1 MSFTFLIPIAIFLIA
16 AYFFKNSTDE
26 ISYLA
31 ALISLIS
38 LFFSLVL
45 APWQLQLLLLVLIL
59 FSNRRQSVLSK
70 NILKS
75 QEEEKI
81 KLLYRGANYELP
93 IPTSEVT
100 EVEVTGKYRGQ
111 IWRNRQLVKAPAS
124 QQPLSLKDRGA
135 SVAGEQ
141 VLTPLVKETLTDSVE
156 DSTPPCHQK
165 NWVETLSF

>member
-1 MSFTFLIPIAIFLIA
+1 MSFTFLIPMAIFLIA
-16 AYFFKNSTDE
+16 AYILKNSTDE

-31 ALISLIS
+31 ASISLIS
-38 LFFSLVL
+38 LFFSLLL
-45 APWQLQLLLLVLIL
+45 APWPLQLFLLVLIL
-59 FSNRRQSVLSK
+59 FSNRGQWVPSK
-70 NILKS
+70 NIVKS

-111 IWRNRQLVKAPAS
+111 VWKTRQLVKAPMS

-135 SVAGEQ
+135 SVAGQQ
-141 VLTPLVKETLTDSVE
+141 VLTPLVKETLTDRVE
-156 DSTPPCHQK
+156 DSTPPRQK
-165 NWVETLSF
+165 RLLHTN

>member
-1 MSFTFLIPIAIFLIA
+1 MSFTFLIPMAIFLIA
-16 AYFFKNSTDE
+16 AYIFKNSTDE

-31 ALISLIS
+31 ASISLIS
-38 LFFSLVL
+38 LFFSLLL
-45 APWQLQLLLLVLIL
+45 APWPLQLLLLVLIL
-59 FSNRRQSVLSK
+59 FSNRGQWVPSQNLV
-70 NILKS
+70 KS

-111 IWRNRQLVKAPAS
+111 VWRTRQLVKAPVS

-141 VLTPLVKETLTDSVE
+141 VLSPEVKETLTDSVE
-156 DSTPPCHQK
+156 DSTPPRQK
-165 NWVETLSF
+165 RLLHTN